1 MTISG
6 ERIEHVIQAVDDLE
20 NLVNV
25 KDLVSLCI
33 RSSA

>member
-6 ERIEHVIQAVDDLE
+6 ERIEQVIEAVDDLE
-20 NLVNV
+20 NLANV